1 MSVFMPSLLIV
12 RLKHEVDAERFVRVI
27 YDWRLARVVDADNQI
42 IDELYWNRISTKNLV
57 DRLSDLQ
64 SGRLTPE
71 ARSLKER
78 FPESVIDSLGALSD
92 SEWPELSDEEIQKF
106 IEASTRLAKRGVAE
120 SSGDIDR
127 RMDMLVSANN
137 ELRSSWTTLEA
148 RCIEWTGLFLSDLDL
163 DEQRKKIPEIVSESK
178 SINEV
183 AKEFNV
189 SEPIYQPSRDEWNTI
204 NSQAQSVVNLANQIT
219 TSEETIRV
227 LANDYL
233 PSLSALMGPISAAK
247 LVVLA
252 GGRERLARM
261 PSGSLQVLGAN
272 AAMSA
277 HRKGAP
283 PPKHGA
289 ILFSMPAVSRS
300 PRWVRGKV
308 ARYLAGKASIAVRID
323 HFNGQK
329 LTKEQV
335 SEIHKEAESI
345 KNKFPKPPKRK

>member
-1 MSVFMPSLLIV
+1 M
-12 RLKHEVDAERFVRVI
+12 
-27 YDWRLARVVDADNQI
+27 
-42 IDELYWNRISTKNLV
+42 
-57 DRLSDLQ
+57 
-64 SGRLTPE
+64 
-71 ARSLKER
+71 
-78 FPESVIDSLGALSD
+78 
-92 SEWPELSDEEIQKF
+92 
-106 IEASTRLAKRGVAE
+106 
-120 SSGDIDR
+120 
-127 RMDMLVSANN
+127 
-137 ELRSSWTTLEA
+137 
-148 RCIEWTGLFLSDLDL
+148 
-163 DEQRKKIPEIVSESK
+163 
-178 SINEV
+178 
-183 AKEFNV
+183 
-189 SEPIYQPSRDEWNTI
+189 
-204 NSQAQSVVNLANQIT
+204 
-219 TSEETIRV
+219 V

-323 HFNGQK
+323 HFDGQK
-329 LTKEQV
+329 LTKEQI

>member
-1 MSVFMPSLLIV
+1 
-12 RLKHEVDAERFVRVI
+12 
-27 YDWRLARVVDADNQI
+27 
-42 IDELYWNRISTKNLV
+42 
-57 DRLSDLQ
+57 
-64 SGRLTPE
+64 
-71 ARSLKER
+71 
-78 FPESVIDSLGALSD
+78 
-92 SEWPELSDEEIQKF
+92 
-106 IEASTRLAKRGVAE
+106 
-120 SSGDIDR
+120 
-127 RMDMLVSANN
+127 
-137 ELRSSWTTLEA
+137 
-148 RCIEWTGLFLSDLDL
+148 
-163 DEQRKKIPEIVSESK
+163 
-178 SINEV
+178 
-183 AKEFNV
+183 
-189 SEPIYQPSRDEWNTI
+189 
-204 NSQAQSVVNLANQIT
+204 
-219 TSEETIRV
+219 
-227 LANDYL
+227 
-233 PSLSALMGPISAAK
+233 MGPISAAK

-323 HFNGQK
+323 HFDGQK

>member
-1 MSVFMPSLLIV
+1 V
-12 RLKHEVDAERFVRVI
+12 RLKPEADTEESVRII
-27 YDWRLARVVDADNQI
+27 YDWRLARVIDDDNEV

-57 DRLSDLQ
+57 NRLSDLQ
-64 SGRLTPE
+64 SGRLTNE

-78 FPESVIDSLGALSD
+78 FPDATLDSLGVFSY
-92 SEWPELSDEEIQKF
+92 SEWPELTIEEEKKF
-106 IEASTRLAKRGVAE
+106 SEASTRLAKRGVAD

-127 RMDMLVSANN
+127 RLDMLVSANN

-148 RCIEWTGLFLSDLDL
+148 RCIEWVGLFLSELDL
-163 DEQRKKIPEIVSESK
+163 ENERQEIPKVVSSSS
-178 SINEV
+178 SINDV
-183 AKEFNV
+183 AKKFAINETFH
-189 SEPIYQPSRDEWNTI
+189 QPSDDEWRVLK
-204 NSQAQSVVNLANQIT
+204 SQAQSVVDLTERLSNHENAIR
-219 TSEETIRV
+219 TI
-227 LANDYL
+227 ANDYL
-233 PSLSALMGPISAAK
+233 PSLSLLVGPIGAAK

-277 HRKGAP
+277 HRRGAP

-323 HFNGQK
+323 HFNGEPW
-329 LTKEQV
+329 TKEDV
-335 SEIHKEAESI
+335 SKIHKEAESI
-345 KNKFPKPPKRK
+345 KNKFPKPPKKK